1 MSTPINP
8 QRREEQFHHST
19 SNGFPIEEP
28 ATTTA
33 AAETA
38 PPAEDRHRAQDEVLH
53 QPAVDR
59 YTAQPDGSD
68 SADAWQEPVTRETVM
83 PVRETTAE
91 QPVVQASSRSYGQ
104 AAADLGVDRESVV
117 AREKEQ
123 FGGIKIGSA
132 FFGWVAAAGIA
143 VLLTSLLTAAGVV
156 LSLTSK
162 TSTADITNQAA
173 AGTGT
178 AKTVGLVGA
187 ILLLVVLFVAYYCG
201 GYVAARMARFNGTRQ
216 GLAVWLWGIVFAII
230 IFILVKVAGS
240 KYNILT
246 NLNLPRIPVDEGSL
260 TATAAIAIAA
270 IIIVTLGAALL
281 GGLAGMHF
289 HRKVDR
295 AGLTV

>member
-8 QRREEQFHHST
+8 PPGDGENQERLTAAEPPVSKTDRST
-19 SNGFPIEEP
+19 SV
-28 ATTTA
+28 AT
-33 AAETA
+33 EHL
-38 PPAEDRHRAQDEVLH
+38 PVGDRN
-53 QPAVDR
+53 DR
-59 YTAQPDGSD
+59 RVP
-68 SADAWQEPVTRETVM
+68 
-83 PVRETTAE
+83 PVREEAAVVE
-91 QPVVQASSRSYGQ
+91 NPVPTASSRSYGQ
-104 AAADLGVDRESVV
+104 AADLGVDREAVLG
-117 AREKEQ
+117 REKES
-123 FGGIKIGSA
+123 FGGVKVGSA

-162 TSTADITNQAA
+162 TTTTDIANQAT

-201 GYVAARMARFNGTRQ
+201 GYVAARMARFNGVKQ
-216 GLAVWLWGIVFAII
+216 GLAVWLWGIIFAIV

-240 KYNILT
+240 KYNILS
-246 NLNLPRIPVDEGSL
+246 NLNLPRIPVNEGNL
-260 TATAAIAIAA
+260 TSATIIAIAA